1 MNLALY
7 LGVACSILCELLSGV
22 LLINGLQ
29 GKEEKFPKQW
39 AIAFVIMAL
48 VYILFVP
55 DGLTTGSYV
64 LTLLYVRYGY
74 KKTWKD
80 SVITTV
86 LSLFLGGIIEII
98 CSFPF
103 IFLLNGIWTD
113 TINNFIAAVCS
124 LVFSCILVKFIPIW
138 YLKKWCDRQEVT
150 YIAVVLFSFFLMV
163 GALISFH
170 MTLELDIGEYIYI
183 FFSIMIIWFLCLQL
197 MKYRYEE
204 GVRRQYFDAFCSV
217 IDQIKRR
224 QHKFQNQLDTI
235 YSLHRIYEDY
245 ETLVREQRKYM
256 GKLADYEL
264 PTDVIILENPII
276 IAHLYEKIGE
286 AQEAGVRL
294 WLKLSC
300 SLAGCELD
308 DIHLIEVLG
317 TLLDNAI
324 QDMQITGEREFL
336 YIEIKEKNGILIRVA
351 NPHHKMKNS
360 EIQRMFEKGYSTK
373 GGNRGIGLYHVKKLV
388 QKFKIDLIVENRAIE
403 ERNYICFSLI
413 MGRKNS

>member
-1 MNLALY
+1 MNLTLY

-22 LLINGLQ
+22 LLINGLL
-29 GKEEKFPKQW
+29 GKEEKIPKLW
-39 AIAFVIMAL
+39 TVAFVTIA
-48 VYILFVP
+48 VAYILLVP

-64 LTLLYVRYGY
+64 ITLLYVHYGY

-80 SVITTV
+80 SVISTV
-86 LSLFLGGIIEII
+86 LSLLLGGIIEII

-124 LVFSCILVKFIPIW
+124 LILSYILVKLIPIW
-138 YLKKWCDRQEVT
+138 YLRKWCGRQEIT
-150 YIAVVLFSFFLMV
+150 FIAVVLFSLFLMV

-170 MTLELDIGEYIYI
+170 MTLELDVGDYFYI

-204 GVRRQYFDAFCSV
+204 SVRRRYFNAFCSV

-235 YSLHRIYEDY
+235 YSLHRIYDDY
-245 ETLVREQRKYM
+245 ETLVREQRKYV
-256 GKLADYEL
+256 GKLVDYEL
-264 PTDVIILENPII
+264 PTNVLILENPII

-286 AQEAGVRL
+286 AQEAGVRIRL
-294 WLKLSC
+294 NLSC

-308 DIHLIEVLG
+308 DIHLVEILG

-324 QDMQITGEREFL
+324 QDMQETGEREFL
-336 YIEIKEKNGILIRVA
+336 YIEIKEENGILIRVA
-351 NPHHKMKNS
+351 NPHDKMKNS
-360 EIQRMFEKGYSTK
+360 EIQKMFEKGYSTK
-373 GGNRGIGLYHVKKLV
+373 GENRGIGLYHIKKLV
-388 QKFKIDLIVENRAIE
+388 QKYKIDLMVENRAIE

-413 MGRKNS
+413 MRRKNH